1 MKKRNHRLL
10 KPGMDG
16 HYAVVVDL
24 VWEST
29 NSDPT
34 PAINVET
41 IAVAD
46 YDPDPQLIEE
56 VNKAYSVLDPLLKT
70 DLTII
75 PKKYS
80 PLSSRG
86 VREKRSTMVRFHTY
100 R

>member
-1 MKKRNHRLL
+1 MTPIGQIMHYTKLL
-10 KPGMDG
+10 FLLP
-16 HYAVVVDL
+16 
-24 VWEST
+24 
-29 NSDPT
+29 
-34 PAINVET
+34 

-46 YDPDPQLIEE
+46 YDPDPQLIKE

-86 VREKRSTMVRFHTY
+86 VREKRSTMVRFHTSKKTCLV
-100 R
+100 